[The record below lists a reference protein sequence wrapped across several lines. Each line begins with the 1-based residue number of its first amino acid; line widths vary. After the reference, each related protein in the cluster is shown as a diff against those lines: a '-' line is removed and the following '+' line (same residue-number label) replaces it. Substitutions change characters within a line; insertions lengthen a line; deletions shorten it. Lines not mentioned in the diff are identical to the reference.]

1 MSWEEASMH
10 KLIIRTDDVGYTD
23 VCNIGTFETYA
34 HGYSTSADVML
45 ESPGTVDALKRLKE
59 MPWISV
65 GWHTHFWGSPVLGAE
80 KVPSMVIPGTDRFRH
95 DLRTAKDVNYGESL
109 AECHAQLERCLNIL
123 GRVPDVGGI
132 KVGDTPFS
140 STMAKVTEEYG
151 MVTDYGHRMSIRPD
165 GSFDYS
171 PVDPRWEKSK
181 IYIADQR
188 GTIAG
193 DIIKETLKELED
205 YDPVRWLFEDRDKF
219 FSLPDGAAMMH
230 GFHPGYVDYYVAR
243 LGDYGPNM
251 RYYTLSRTYDVE
263 GLCSKRLHDWIK
275 KNNIEL
281 CNLRDALYGTHEYQN
296 HLRLIGSDL
305 AVDFS
310 KL

>member
-1 MSWEEASMH
+1 MR

-65 GWHTHFWGSPVLGAE
+65 GWHAHFWNSPVLGAD
-80 KVPSMVIPGTDRFRH
+80 KVPSMVIPGTNRFRH
-95 DLRTAKDVNYGESL
+95 DLRSAGDVSYEESL
-109 AECHAQLERCLNIL
+109 AECRAQLDRCLKIL
-123 GRVPDVGGI
+123 GRVPDVGGT
-132 KVGDTPFS
+132 KTGTTPF
-140 STMAKVTEEYG
+140 TRAMAKVTEEYG
-151 MVTDYGHRMSIRPD
+151 MATDYAHRMSVRP
-165 GSFDYS
+165 GGNFDYG
-171 PVDPRWEKSK
+171 PVDPRWEQSK
-181 IYIADQR
+181 IYIADQG
-188 GTIAG
+188 GTIAR

-296 HLRLIGSDL
+296 HLRHIGSDL
-305 AVDFS
+305 AVI
-310 KL
+310 